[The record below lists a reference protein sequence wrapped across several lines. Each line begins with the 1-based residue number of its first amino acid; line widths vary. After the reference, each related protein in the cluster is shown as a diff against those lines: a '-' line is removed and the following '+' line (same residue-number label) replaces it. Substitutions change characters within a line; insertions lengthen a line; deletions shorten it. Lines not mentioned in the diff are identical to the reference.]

1 MIVLLRKLAI
11 TIILLAVVTVISYG
25 FLTLSKQDEQA
36 SLSLKDNKK
45 ALDQSHT
52 RISSE
57 VQGIIDSETKR
68 LQEEKVKLD
77 ELRKQY
83 SFYGEADTE
92 LANQVVSLGTEIIE
106 KTKNFAPKENEIS
119 DTKNKVEELLEKIK
133 IYNEVAES
141 DKKIIRDYISE
152 LQSWSNNI
160 TPTNSGLTQT
170 EINKEKSTISI
181 LAKEAEKTFQDIVK
195 YENIL
200 KQEEK
205 INNIVENIEELKNT
219 TTNSGTNTNENPAP
233 NTSTDNSS
241 LDTSTSSS
249 QVEFP
254 GYSYESSVY
263 TDDAPKNGLVPV
275 IFFTNKKS
283 ADTSSKPDILQGS
296 DL

>member
-92 LANQVVSLGTEIIE
+92 LANQVVSLGTEIIK

-181 LAKEAEKTFQDIVK
+181 LAKEAEKTLQDIVK

-241 LDTSTSSS
+241 SDISTSSS
-249 QVEFP
+249 QVEFH

-275 IFFTNKKS
+275 IFFANKKS